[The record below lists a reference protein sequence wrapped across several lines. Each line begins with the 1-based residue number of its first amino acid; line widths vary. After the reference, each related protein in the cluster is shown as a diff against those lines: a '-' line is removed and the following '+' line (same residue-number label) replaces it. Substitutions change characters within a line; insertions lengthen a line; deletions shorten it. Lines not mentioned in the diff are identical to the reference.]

1 MRFWRALSLLAALP
15 TFVYAQGVPTPSAPP
30 PVPEG
35 SYCASIYAE
44 LNGDL
49 QAFNTVLATPPTW
62 TPIPGGPT
70 LYGANLQWA
79 DSNTGPSISGPSY
92 MQTTVQPQLQ
102 AMQALGIQAVS
113 VPVLFPVLYEPFYG
127 SQAALQ
133 PYLNFYTQVAQA
145 VRAAGLKLIIDD
157 EILFSNDIAAGWSNM
172 NAFYS
177 GLTWP
182 EYVAARAQMA
192 ATIAQVM
199 QPDYLMLANEPDT
212 EALQTGQQNLNTPS
226 YAAQMVAA
234 EIAAVQALNLSPSPQ
249 LGAGFGTWMQA
260 TGTASL
266 TNYINAYIALP
277 LNYIDYHLL
286 PINTIQDNN
295 FLDNALTIT
304 QAAAAAGL
312 PVAISQAFVTKEAAG
327 EWDVLSSD
335 VIRARGAFSFWAPLD
350 NYFMQTA
357 QALAS
362 YTNMIY
368 LVPEMP
374 VFMFAQQTY
383 GGTAANGGAANC
395 TCTTESCSDYDIM
408 NTENSLA
415 AAADQQS
422 VYATTAFNYYGQLVT
437 DSDLAPPSTPSSLTG
452 TAGTTGA
459 TLTWGASSDN
469 IGVAGYNI
477 YRCTPPAVGQPCTA
491 VWIADSTLPSF
502 NDSTLTS
509 NTTYNYQVQAY
520 DFANNS
526 SALSPLLSLQTY
538 RTEADAAGNLVATTV
553 SAQEIDLS
561 WSPPSNTTGLS
572 EYLVYGG
579 TSPSNLQQIA
589 PRSSSETTYRSL
601 TLAPGT
607 TYYYGIVAVEEGI
620 NAAMSPVAS
629 AATLPLPNP
638 PANVVGTPTPAT
650 VALTWQESL
659 QPNGLPISY
668 YEIFEGTTP
677 GQLTKVA
684 QSSSP
689 SYTMRSLTANNTYYF
704 EIAAADTGHD
714 LSVPSNQIAV
724 TTLPMPAAPV
734 NVAATPN
741 ATTRV
746 TVTWSENIPPN
757 GMPIGSYTVF
767 RGTTP
772 TGLTKLSQT
781 TSLKSVDTTVSPNTT
796 YYYAVEA
803 TDTGQDVSPQS
814 APALVTTP
822 PVPAAP
828 ANLAATAT
836 SGTQVSVSWSE
847 TVPPNG
853 MPIGS
858 YNIYRGT
865 SPTGLTK
872 LATRT
877 GLSFIDTTATPNT
890 VYYYAIQAV
899 DTGGDDSPMSPTV
912 QAATPPLPAIPVNV
926 AATSN
931 SKGTQVT
938 VSWSE
943 IIPPNGLPVTTYN
956 IFRGTSPTGLTQ
968 LTART
973 GLSFTDTGV
982 SPGVTYYYA
991 IEAVDSGHDTS
1002 PMSATAQVT
1011 TP

>member
-1 MRFWRALSLLAALP
+1 MSVLATLPAL
-15 TFVYAQGVPTPSAPP
+15 VYAQGVPAPPAPP
-30 PVPEG
+30 PVPAG

-62 TPIPGGPT
+62 TPAPGGPT

-102 AMQALGIQAVS
+102 AMKALGIQAVS

-177 GLTWP
+177 TLTWP
-182 EYVAARAQMA
+182 EYIAARAQMA
-192 ATIAQVM
+192 ATIAQTM

-212 EALQTGQQNLNTPS
+212 EALQTGQQNLNTPAD
-226 YAAQMVAA
+226 AAQMVAA
-234 EIAAVQALNLSPSPQ
+234 EIAAVQALNMSPAPQ
-249 LGAGFGTWMQA
+249 LGAGFGTWMAA

-266 TNYINAYIALP
+266 TNYINAYITLP

-286 PINTIQDNN
+286 PINTVQENN

-304 QAAAAAGL
+304 QMAAAAGL
-312 PVAISQAFVTKEAAG
+312 PVAISQAFATKEAAG
-327 EWDVLSSD
+327 EWDILSSD
-335 VIRARGAFSFWAPLD
+335 VIRSRGAFSFWAPLD

-383 GGTAANGGAANC
+383 GGTASNGGAANC

-422 VYATTAFNYYGQLVT
+422 VYAPTAFSYYSQLVT
-437 DSDLAPPSTPSSLTG
+437 NSDLTPPSPPPTLTG

-459 TLTWGASSDN
+459 GLTWGASTDDV
-469 IGVAGYNI
+469 GVAGYNV
-477 YRCTPPAVGQPCTA
+477 YRCTPPAAGQPCTG
-491 VWIADSTLPSF
+491 VWIADTTLPSF
-502 NDSTLTS
+502 DDSTLAS
-509 NTTYNYQVQAY
+509 NTLYNYQVQAF

-526 SALSPLLSLQTY
+526 SPLSPTLSLQTY
-538 RTEADAAGNLVATTV
+538 RTVADAASNLVATTA

-572 EYLVYGG
+572 QYQVYSG
-579 TSPSNLQQIA
+579 TSPSSLQQIA
-589 PRSSSETTYRSL
+589 IRSASQPTYRSI

-620 NAAMSPVAS
+620 AAAMSPVTS

-638 PANVVGTPTPAT
+638 PSNVAATPNPTT
-650 VALTWQESL
+650 VALSWQETL

-684 QSSSP
+684 QSTSA
-689 SYTMRSLTANNTYYF
+689 SYTMRSLSANTTYYF
-704 EIAAADTGHD
+704 EIAAMDTGHD
-714 LSVPSNQIAV
+714 ASAPSNQIAV
-724 TTLPMPAAPV
+724 NTLATPTAPV
-734 NVAATPN
+734 NVAAAPN

-746 TVTWSENIPPN
+746 TVTWSENIPSN
-757 GMPIGSYTVF
+757 GLPIGSYTVF
-767 RGTTP
+767 RGTSP

-781 TSLKSVDTTVSPNTT
+781 TAQKSVDATVAANTT

-803 TDTGQDVSPQS
+803 TDTGQDVSPMS
-814 APALVTTP
+814 ATIQVATP

-828 ANLAATAT
+828 VIAAATAT
-836 SGTQVSVSWSE
+836 SGSQVSVSWSE
-847 TVPPNG
+847 NVPPNG
-853 MPIGS
+853 LPIGS

-877 GLSFIDTTATPNT
+877 GLSFIDTGASPNT
-890 VYYYAIQAV
+890 TYYYAIQAV
-899 DTGGDDSPMSPTV
+899 DTGGDDSLMSATAQV
-912 QAATPPLPAIPVNV
+912 TTPPVPAAPVNV

-931 SKGTQVT
+931 SGGTQVT

-943 IIPPNGLPVTTYN
+943 NIPPNGLPVSSYS
-956 IFRGTSPTGLTQ
+956 IFRGTSPNGLTQ

-973 GLSFTDTGV
+973 GLSFIDTAV

-991 IEAVDSGHDTS
+991 IEAVDSGHDVS
-1002 PMSATAQVT
+1002 PMSSASQVT